1 MLEIVEDDRETGADR
16 IVAGVAAVTHVPG
29 LTAVSGMENG
39 LEFAHHPAV
48 VGVGIVNIEKDYRV
62 FVLIDIPVLAAVDG
76 AEHESLRT
84 TRVRVLRI
92 DGGDIEQVARHP
104 GLLARPGLAAV
115 VGVQDDSHLTCNPA
129 ALAVGRELNRV
140 QIAVLEEDVAVALVE
155 DLLVPALA
163 VVIRDHQQ
171 TLRANDVD
179 AAVGANRDAVKRLPR
194 MRAADRPATYR
205 GVGHKGAGYQSHPRD
220 GARQRPERSFLHT
233 HGLGESR
240 LMVLRSRRMRALR

>member
-62 FVLIDIPVLAAVDG
+62 FVLIDIPVLAAVD
-76 AEHESLRT
+76 
-84 TRVRVLRI
+84 
-92 DGGDIEQVARHP
+92 
-104 GLLARPGLAAV
+104 
-115 VGVQDDSHLTCNPA
+115 GVQDDSHLTCNPA

-194 MRAADRPATYR
+194 MRAADRPATCR

-233 HGLGESR
+233 HGLGESH
-240 LMVLRSRRMRALR
+240 LMVLRSRRDAGTAMKLVGHSVPVNQSNASPRGTPARNAQKSA